1 MKIDLNIR
9 TTHWD
14 RLGNGGLN
22 FTEPGVGAVP
32 LGIPAA
38 VPSGL
43 RAELRSK
50 GPMRPDAP
58 TS

>member
-1 MKIDLNIR
+1 MKIELNLR
-9 TTHWD
+9 TAHWD
-14 RLGNGGLN
+14 RIGYGGPN
-22 FTEPGVGAVP
+22 FTEPGFGAVP
-32 LGIPAA
+32 LGIPAT

-43 RAELRSK
+43 WAELRSK